1 MRTHASGD
9 AAQGVSRGGNQPPLS
24 TSSLHLTSARRTHR
38 RFLASSNSNPSK
50 LPLRSEQAP
59 IPIRASSV
67 SNPSRLRLRSELAP
81 VSIRACSDPIP
92 CLHHSDIVPIP
103 PTYPSQPLLSSPQL
117 HSDNALRLFAPALWQ
132 KHHCFAAKWA
142 QRGAKRSL
150 SPISWHRLVASADPR
165 H

>member
-38 RFLASSNSNPSK
+38 RSLASSDSNPSK

-67 SNPSRLRLRSELAP
+67 SNPSRLRLRSEPAP
-81 VSIRACSDPIP
+81 SSVRAGSDSIPS
-92 CLHHSDIVPIP
+92 LLQSDIVPIP
-103 PTYPSQPLLSSPQL
+103 PTYPSQPLLSSPQP
-117 HSDNALRLFAPALWQ
+117 SLRQCFAPLCARFVEKASLFRRKVGTKGRKEILESHQ
-132 KHHCFAAKWA
+132 LA
-142 QRGAKRSL
+142 QAGCVS
-150 SPISWHRLVASADPR
+150 
-165 H
+165 